1 MPWDPFH
8 SSTNKC
14 ENIALLTFLFT
25 NIIHLQM
32 NEINVFSVLKVVCE
46 MMCDFIVID
55 DDRMSN
61 IVLLSDDKLDV
72 DEARRTVMSPAAGVV
87 SMFIGLFVCILSL
100 LSVFNYSGHSAAVT
114 VLWTKLLVYNM
125 M

>member
-1 MPWDPFH
+1 
-8 SSTNKC
+8 
-14 ENIALLTFLFT
+14 
-25 NIIHLQM
+25 M